1 MKKAQRSRIIT
12 GFIKKEGKTIAK
24 TGAER
29 FIAYVRQ
36 LKRLDRVKLGIKI
49 IFGRL

>member
-1 MKKAQRSRIIT
+1 MKKAKTMRIIS
-12 GFIKKEGKTIAK
+12 GFLKKEGKTIAK

-29 FIAYVRQ
+29 FITYVRQ